1 MTGKSPEHRFIKSFA
16 TRLVDAAHRRAWW
29 FIVTYALVI
38 VFALRYT
45 GTHLGINSYIEDM
58 IAEDLP
64 WRQTFMDYHEA
75 FPQYVDSLL
84 IVIDGLTPDLAKEA
98 QYALATRLEGDENVF
113 VESIFLPGAGEFFD
127 RYGLLYLEIEE
138 LRNLSDKIVE
148 LQPVLGIL
156 ANDAGLPGLA
166 RVFILASD
174 DAGRSPLTGLEK
186 PLMSFAETFS
196 HSAENR
202 FYPMSWQSLLTSSK
216 HRAAAKR
223 QFILLETRRDFDRFL
238 PGDAAISRVRELIAE
253 LELDADHGVTVRLTG
268 QIALEHEEL
277 QSVQKGSVWI
287 GILALFMVTVV
298 LIFAFRS
305 LQLIAVSL
313 ITLITGLIGT
323 AAFAAFAVGDL
334 NLISISFSVLY
345 IGLGID
351 FAIHF
356 CLRYRELIGRNLSKS
371 DALRETAGDVGSS
384 LVFCA
389 LTTSVGFFA
398 FYPTDFIGVSE
409 LGLISGVGMYVSL
422 LVSLTLLPALL
433 TVWPGKIKR
442 VQSVSTF
449 RWNPVANRRYVRIVR
464 VVSILLGLLAI
475 TQIDRLGFDNS
486 PMNLRDPDSESVSTF
501 EEIRSDSLAT
511 PMVLSVLEP
520 DLEAAER
527 KADEL
532 RLLPEVSRALTIM
545 SMVPNR
551 QQEKIAVIQDLELM
565 LGSTL
570 GTGADSTASENIQTR
585 LAAIDSLEDSLSM
598 LESALSTND
607 LPANDLSAIGNLR
620 LAVEL
625 FRSRTERMDPA
636 HQAIY
641 LDRLETNLFSGLGP
655 ALQSLRSALTAEEIQ
670 VESLPVDIRSQWRAS
685 DGRYRVAIYP
695 SKDLANR
702 ESEDQFVAGVRA
714 EEPDATGIPVIE
726 VEAAKLV
733 VTSFQQA
740 LTTALVVVFAL
751 LILLMR
757 NWRDPVL
764 IMIPILLAT
773 VLTVAVMVSLDMLLN
788 FANIIALPL
797 LFGIGVDN
805 GIHIVHRYRV
815 ALPSSEN
822 LMATSTARAV
832 FFGTLTTIASFGS
845 LALSAHYGMA
855 TMGKLLT
862 IGMLMTL
869 ITTLIVLPTLLPVS
883 NAANSET

>member
-1 MTGKSPEHRFIKSFA
+1 M
-16 TRLVDAAHRRAWW
+16 
-29 FIVTYALVI
+29 
-38 VFALRYT
+38 
-45 GTHLGINSYIEDM
+45 
-58 IAEDLP
+58 
-64 WRQTFMDYHEA
+64 
-75 FPQYVDSLL
+75 
-84 IVIDGLTPDLAKEA
+84 
-98 QYALATRLEGDENVF
+98 
-113 VESIFLPGAGEFFD
+113 
-127 RYGLLYLEIEE
+127 
-138 LRNLSDKIVE
+138 
-148 LQPVLGIL
+148 
-156 ANDAGLPGLA
+156 
-166 RVFILASD
+166 
-174 DAGRSPLTGLEK
+174 
-186 PLMSFAETFS
+186 
-196 HSAENR
+196 
-202 FYPMSWQSLLTSSK
+202 
-216 HRAAAKR
+216 
-223 QFILLETRRDFDRFL
+223 
-238 PGDAAISRVRELIAE
+238 
-253 LELDADHGVTVRLTG
+253 
-268 QIALEHEEL
+268 
-277 QSVQKGSVWI
+277 
-287 GILALFMVTVV
+287 LALLMVSVV
-298 LIFAFRS
+298 LVFAFRS
-305 LQLIAVSL
+305 VQLIIVSL

-334 NLISISFSVLY
+334 NLISISFGVLY

-356 CLRYRELIGRNLSKS
+356 CLRYRELIGENRPKS

-433 TVWPGKIKR
+433 TVWPGKIEP

-449 RWNPVANRRYVRIVR
+449 RWNPVANKQYVRVVR
-464 VVSILLGLLAI
+464 VVSVLLGLLAI
-475 TQIDRLGFDNS
+475 TQIDRLSFDNS

-501 EEIRSDSLAT
+501 EEIRSDNLTT

-520 DLEAAER
+520 DLEAAEK
-527 KADEL
+527 KAGEL
-532 RLLPEVSRALTIM
+532 RLLPEVSRALTIT

-570 GTGADSTASENIQTR
+570 GDGADSTASENIQTR
-585 LAAIDSLEDSLSM
+585 LAAIDSLEDSLSI
-598 LESALSTND
+598 LESSASVND
-607 LPANDLSAIGNLR
+607 LRVNDLSAIGDLR

-655 ALQSLRSALTAEEIQ
+655 ALQNLRSALTAEEIQ
-670 VESLPVDIRSQWRAS
+670 VESLPVNIRSQWRAS
-685 DGRYRVAIYP
+685 DGRYRVAIFP
-695 SKDLANR
+695 SDDLANR
-702 ESEDQFVAGVRA
+702 ESEGQFVAGVRA
-714 EEPDATGIPVIE
+714 EEPNATGIPAIE
-726 VEAAKLV
+726 FEAAKLV

-740 LTTALVVVFAL
+740 LTTALLVVFTL
-751 LILLMR
+751 LLLLMR

-869 ITTLIVLPTLLPVS
+869 ITTLIVLPTLLSVS
-883 NAANSET
+883 KAANSET

>member
-1 MTGKSPEHRFIKSFA
+1 MTRKSAEHRFIESFA
-16 TRLVDAAHRRAWW
+16 TRLVDAAHRHAWW
-29 FIVTYALVI
+29 FIVTYALVT

-98 QYALATRLEGDENVF
+98 QYALATRLEVDEDPF
-113 VESIFLPGAGEFFD
+113 VVSVFLPGSGEFFD
-127 RYGLLYLEIEE
+127 QYGLLYLEIEE
-138 LRNLSDKIVE
+138 LQNLSDKIVE

-156 ANDAGLPGLA
+156 ANDAGLPALA
-166 RVFILASD
+166 RVFRLASD

-196 HSAENR
+196 RSAENR
-202 FYPMSWQSLLTSSK
+202 FYPMSWQSLLTSGE
-216 HRAAAKR
+216 HRAPAKR
-223 QFILLETRRDFDRFL
+223 QIILLETRRDFDRFL
-238 PGDAAISRVRELIAE
+238 PGGAAIKRVRELIAE
-253 LELDADHGVTVRLTG
+253 LKLDADHGVTVRLTG

-287 GILALFMVTVV
+287 GMLALLMVSVV
-298 LIFAFRS
+298 LVFAFRS
-305 LQLIAVSL
+305 VQLIIVSL

-334 NLISISFSVLY
+334 NLISISFGVLY

-356 CLRYRELIGRNLSKS
+356 CLRYRELIGENRPKS

-433 TVWPGKIKR
+433 TVWPGKIEP

-449 RWNPVANRRYVRIVR
+449 RWNPVANKQYVRVVR
-464 VVSILLGLLAI
+464 VVSVLLGLLAI
-475 TQIDRLGFDNS
+475 TQIDRLSFDNS

-501 EEIRSDSLAT
+501 EEIRSDNLTT

-520 DLEAAER
+520 DLEAAEK
-527 KADEL
+527 KAGEL
-532 RLLPEVSRALTIM
+532 RLLPEVSRALTIT

-570 GTGADSTASENIQTR
+570 GDGADSTASENIQTR
-585 LAAIDSLEDSLSM
+585 LAAIDSLEDSLSI
-598 LESALSTND
+598 LESSAS
-607 LPANDLSAIGNLR
+607 ANDLSAIRDLR

-641 LDRLETNLFSGLGP
+641 LDRLEANIFSGLGP
-655 ALQSLRSALTAEEIQ
+655 ALQNLRSALTAEEIH
-670 VESLPVDIRSQWRAS
+670 VESLPADIRSQWRAS
-685 DGRYRVAIYP
+685 DGRYRVAIFP
-695 SKDLANR
+695 SDDLANR

-714 EEPDATGIPVIE
+714 EEPDATGIPAIE
-726 VEAAKLV
+726 FEAAKLV

-740 LTTALVVVFAL
+740 LTTALLVVFTL
-751 LILLMR
+751 LLLLMR

-773 VLTVAVMVSLDMLLN
+773 VLTVAIMVSLDMLLN

-822 LMATSTARAV
+822 LMAPSTARAV

-845 LALSAHYGMA
+845 LALSAHFGMA

-883 NAANSET
+883 KAANSET

>member
-1 MTGKSPEHRFIKSFA
+1 
-16 TRLVDAAHRRAWW
+16 
-29 FIVTYALVI
+29 
-38 VFALRYT
+38 
-45 GTHLGINSYIEDM
+45 
-58 IAEDLP
+58 
-64 WRQTFMDYHEA
+64 
-75 FPQYVDSLL
+75 
-84 IVIDGLTPDLAKEA
+84 
-98 QYALATRLEGDENVF
+98 
-113 VESIFLPGAGEFFD
+113 
-127 RYGLLYLEIEE
+127 
-138 LRNLSDKIVE
+138 
-148 LQPVLGIL
+148 
-156 ANDAGLPGLA
+156 
-166 RVFILASD
+166 
-174 DAGRSPLTGLEK
+174 
-186 PLMSFAETFS
+186 
-196 HSAENR
+196 
-202 FYPMSWQSLLTSSK
+202 
-216 HRAAAKR
+216 
-223 QFILLETRRDFDRFL
+223 
-238 PGDAAISRVRELIAE
+238 
-253 LELDADHGVTVRLTG
+253 
-268 QIALEHEEL
+268 
-277 QSVQKGSVWI
+277 
-287 GILALFMVTVV
+287 MVTVV

-409 LGLISGVGMYVSL
+409 LGLISGVGMYVGL

-433 TVWPGKIKR
+433 TVWPGKVEP

-598 LESALSTND
+598 LESSLSTND
-607 LPANDLSAIGNLR
+607 LPANDLSAIGDLR

-695 SKDLANR
+695 SEDLANR

-714 EEPDATGIPVIE
+714 EEPDATGIPAIE

-757 NWRDPVL
+757 NWRDPLL

-815 ALPSSEN
+815 ALPSGEN

-832 FFGTLTTIASFGS
+832 YFGTLTTIASFGS

-862 IGMLMTL
+862 IGMVMTL
-869 ITTLIVLPTLLPVS
+869 ITTLIVLPTFLPVS
-883 NAANSET
+883 KAVKSET